1 MYRVRLRA
9 FVAGLAI
16 LSIPK
21 FFPDAGID
29 AATAQLA
36 LQAPVLAEDTVFAA
50 VIAGKIDQRLSRAA
64 SPSDSQRDKAWDR
77 QLRSFYIARGGR
89 PVWVSRDGFTARAR
103 SALEELGRAES
114 FGLDATPFTTP
125 RLDTA
130 VSRDDA
136 LADAELQLSRMVVN
150 YAFQA
155 RGGRIVPSS
164 LSLWL
169 DRTPDDVY
177 ASQVMIDII
186 SGEDT
191 GAVLRAMH
199 PQSAAFNLLRQAYV
213 QLREEMAHPRA
224 LDAAD
229 VIPAGPAVKVGEWNP
244 AIIVLRRRLKVAAL
258 AGYESLFDE
267 KLANA
272 LDDRL
277 DEARIK
283 RRWGRLDDRARD
295 YFNQPP
301 KPPTEDDVNRVL
313 ANMERWRWL
322 PRDLG
327 SLHIWNNLP
336 EFMTRVVK
344 DGTVI
349 HEERIIVGQ
358 PDTQTPVFSDKMR
371 QVVFQPEWGVP
382 PSIKINDLLPKLQ
395 AGDYDVLER
404 RDMRILGISGKELN
418 PERFNWDKVD
428 IRDIGIYQRSG
439 DGNPLGRVKFLF
451 PNKFHVY
458 MHDTNNP
465 ALFKQTARTFSHG
478 CIRVRD
484 PKKFAEVVLGA
495 DQGWDADEV
504 EAHLKNWKKPNN
516 KIDLEHPLPVH
527 NVYFTLV
534 PDGKGALIQLADVYG
549 HDKRVIQ
556 ALLGVDPK
564 RIAANDPARQQQ
576 AELEEAAPPQVRKA
590 NAAARAA
597 EGDVE

>member
-1 MYRVRLRA
+1 MA
-9 FVAGLAI
+9 
-16 LSIPK
+16 
-21 FFPDAGID
+21 
-29 AATAQLA
+29 
-36 LQAPVLAEDTVFAA
+36 DT
-50 VIAGKIDQRLSRAA
+50 
-64 SPSDSQRDKAWDR
+64 
-77 QLRSFYIARGGR
+77 
-89 PVWVSRDGFTARAR
+89 
-103 SALEELGRAES
+103 
-114 FGLDATPFTTP
+114 
-125 RLDTA
+125 
-130 VSRDDA
+130 
-136 LADAELQLSRMVVN
+136 N
-150 YAFQA
+150 
-155 RGGRIVPSS
+155 RI
-164 LSLWL
+164 
-169 DRTPDDVY
+169 
-177 ASQVMIDII
+177 
-186 SGEDT
+186 
-191 GAVLRAMH
+191 
-199 PQSAAFNLLRQAYV
+199 
-213 QLREEMAHPRA
+213 
-224 LDAAD
+224 
-229 VIPAGPAVKVGEWNP
+229 
-244 AIIVLRRRLKVAAL
+244 
-258 AGYESLFDE
+258 FDE

-301 KPPTEDDVNRVL
+301 KPPTEDDLNRVL

-358 PDTQTPVFSDKMR
+358 PETQTPVFSNKMR

-404 RDMRILGISGKELN
+404 RDMRIIGISGKELN

-465 ALFKQTARTFSHG
+465 ALFKQAARTFSHG

-495 DQGWDADEV
+495 DQGWDEDEV

-564 RIAANDPARQQQ
+564 RIAADDPARQQQ

-597 EGDVE
+597 AGDVE